1 MNIDRLFFCLLVAFT
16 FSFAAIADD
25 LLDSVLSE
33 KPAEASAA
41 LSAQEATKPKTPPA
55 KPQADG
61 RLLDAVLTA
70 PAAEGSTI
78 DAAISAPPAQAPA
91 TAIDVL
97 EAEDASPNAT
107 AAPAAPKTV
116 VGDDATSA
124 LPGFMTSL
132 VDLKS
137 SSSPGETTKKNS
149 TFLMRGGVGTA
160 NDSSSDPDSSLTLNF
175 DMEIRFRLWD
185 SPFDLSFRGFALHL
199 MEEGEGSYQ
208 ETYYT
213 YWYSWYSGLHS
224 YRHTR
229 TIYYDWEYNE
239 TRVGAEAMLLLV
251 PWRGTVLEPF
261 AGVGIREEHA
271 RWKYEGESSKEGEYS
286 AGGNDSD
293 SCFSYRIGLKINLGR
308 AFLQGEYIE
317 GGDIGHYDGTKEL
330 IGTLGVRLQS
340 GLLLQLNVES
350 FEFDSTNKGI
360 AFGGGFGFDF

>member
-149 TFLMRGGVGTA
+149 KDIFFHLQQ
-160 NDSSSDPDSSLTLNF
+160 NLNNY
-175 DMEIRFRLWD
+175 L
-185 SPFDLSFRGFALHL
+185 
-199 MEEGEGSYQ
+199 
-208 ETYYT
+208 YY
-213 YWYSWYSGLHS
+213 
-224 YRHTR
+224 
-229 TIYYDWEYNE
+229 YN
-239 TRVGAEAMLLLV
+239 
-251 PWRGTVLEPF
+251 
-261 AGVGIREEHA
+261 
-271 RWKYEGESSKEGEYS
+271 
-286 AGGNDSD
+286 
-293 SCFSYRIGLKINLGR
+293 
-308 AFLQGEYIE
+308 
-317 GGDIGHYDGTKEL
+317 
-330 IGTLGVRLQS
+330 
-340 GLLLQLNVES
+340 
-350 FEFDSTNKGI
+350 
-360 AFGGGFGFDF
+360 